1 MKPTSPQVILCGSFA
16 SLALL
21 AVAQEPDAASKGEA
35 APTKMDEIVVTGKR
49 SDLLGIAPSAS
60 EGTASGAELR
70 ARPLMRRG
78 EALETVPGMVVTQH
92 AGGGKANQYF
102 LRGFNL
108 DHGTDFALSL
118 DGMPLNMRTHAHG
131 QGYADLNL
139 LLPEL
144 LERVDYF
151 KGTYTARNGDLSSAG
166 SADFHLYNVLP
177 NNFVTAE
184 FGEYGYYRAAAGNTF
199 NTGTGPDSGKLT
211 LAGEYNQYDGPWV
224 LPERFQRWNGFSRY
238 FKGDSDDHIALTLMG
253 YHGKWQSSD
262 QIPLRAVESG
272 LVDRFGNLN
281 PTNGGTSS
289 RYSLQLDLQ
298 RREADT
304 TTKLNLYAVRYAL
317 DLFSDFTYAADPDN
331 GDQFE
336 QTEKRYIVGGSALR
350 KWEGLHW
357 FGKDSDFTLGVQA
370 RTDLIDGIGLY
381 NTQNRVRWNT
391 VREDDVHQSSVG
403 VFAENTV
410 HWFPWLK
417 TITGVRADGF
427 LFDVTANR
435 PGNSGGEMAGIVSPK
450 FTAVFGPWDNTEYY
464 VNFGTGFHSNDARGV
479 NTTID
484 PSSGDPVS
492 RVPALVRTVGGE
504 LGLRTQV
511 LPKVTASLSLW
522 YLQSRSELVYVGDAG
537 TNEAG
542 PGSRRYGVE
551 ATAYWNPADWLLVD
565 AELSL
570 ARARFTD
577 SPGQSLIP
585 CSVPWMFSGGFVL
598 GAQGQKPG
606 WFAGTRA
613 RVFGSRPLIEDGSVK
628 GRQTFTLN
636 ANVGYRTPRW
646 EGVLECLNVLDRKDR
661 DIEYFYESRMRNET
675 DPVND
680 IHFHPAE
687 PRMFRARVTYKF

>member
-1 MKPTSPQVILCGSFA
+1 MKTTSPQIILCGSFA

-35 APTKMDEIVVTGKR
+35 AATKLDEIVVTGKR

-60 EGTASGAELR
+60 EGTASGEELR
-70 ARPLMRRG
+70 ARPLLRRG
-78 EALETVPGMVVTQH
+78 EVLETVPGMVVTQH

-144 LERVDYF
+144 LERVDYY

-199 NTGTGPDSGKLT
+199 QTGSGPDSGKLT
-211 LAGEYNQYDGPWV
+211 IAGEYNQYDGPWG
-224 LPERFQRWNGFSRY
+224 LPENFQRWNGFSRY
-238 FKGDSDDHIALTLMG
+238 FKGDSDDNVVLTLMG

-281 PTNGGTSS
+281 PTNGGNSS
-289 RYSLQLDLQ
+289 RYSFQFDLQ

-304 TTKLNLYAVRYAL
+304 TTKLNLYAVRYTL
-317 DLFSDFTYAADPDN
+317 DLFSDFTYASDTVH

-336 QTEKRYIVGGSALR
+336 QAEKRYVLGGSLSR

-357 FGKDSDFTLGVQA
+357 FGRDSDLTLGLQS

-381 NTQNRVRWNT
+381 NTQSRSRWNT
-391 VREDDVHQSSVG
+391 VREDDVRESSVG
-403 VFAENTV
+403 IFAEDTV

-417 TITGVRADGF
+417 TITGLRADGF
-427 LFDVTANR
+427 LFDVNANT
-435 PGNSGGEMAGIVSPK
+435 PGNSGGEMAGIISPK
-450 FTAVFGPWDNTEYY
+450 FTAVFGPWDKTDYY

-479 NTTID
+479 NTTVG

-492 RVPALVRTVGGE
+492 KVPALVRTVGGE

-511 LPKVTASLSLW
+511 IPKVTAGLSLW

-551 ATAYWNPADWLLVD
+551 ATAYWTPLDWLGLD
-565 AELSL
+565 GEIALSHS
-570 ARARFTD
+570 RFKD
-577 SPGQSLIP
+577 SPGQSYIP
-585 CSVPWMFSGGFVL
+585 DSVPWMFSGGFVL

-613 RVFGSRPLIEDGSVK
+613 RVFSKRPLIEDGSVK
-628 GRQTFTLN
+628 GSETMTVN
-636 ANVGYRTPRW
+636 ANVGYRTTRW

-661 DIEYFYESRMRNET
+661 DIEYYYSSQMRNET
-675 DPVND
+675 AAVDD

>member
-1 MKPTSPQVILCGSFA
+1 MKTSSPQVILCSSFA

-21 AVAQEPDAASKGEA
+21 AVAQEPDAASKGDS
-35 APTKMDEIVVTGKR
+35 APAKMDEIVVTGKR

-60 EGTASGAELR
+60 EGTASGEELR

-108 DHGTDFALSL
+108 DHGTDFALTL

-199 NTGTGPDSGKLT
+199 NTSTGPDSGKLT
-211 LAGEYNQYDGPWV
+211 LAGEYNHYDGPWQ
-224 LPERFQRWNGFSRY
+224 LPENFNRWNGFSRY

-253 YHGKWQSSD
+253 YHGKWRSSD

-272 LVDRFGNLN
+272 EVDRFGNLN

-289 RYSLQLDLQ
+289 RYSLQLNLQ
-298 RREADT
+298 NRDADG
-304 TTKLNLYAVRYAL
+304 TTKLNLYAVRYSL
-317 DLFSDFTYAADPDN
+317 DLFSDFTYSINRPE

-336 QTEKRYIVGGSALR
+336 QAETRYILGGNLSR

-357 FGKDSDFTLGVQA
+357 FGRDSDFTLGLQA

-381 NTQNRVRWNT
+381 NTQDRVRWKT
-391 VREDDVHQSSVG
+391 VREDDVHQSSIG

-427 LFDVTANR
+427 LFDGNADR
-435 PGNSGGEMAGIVSPK
+435 PGNSGGEMAGIISPK
-450 FTAVFGPWDNTEYY
+450 FTAVFGPWDKTEYY

-484 PSSGDPVS
+484 PSSGAAVS

-504 LGLRTQV
+504 LGLRTQ
-511 LPKVTASLSLW
+511 LIPKATAVLSLW
-522 YLQSRSELVYVGDAG
+522 YLQSESELVYVGDAG
-537 TNEAG
+537 TNDPG
-542 PGSRRYGVE
+542 PASRRFGVE
-551 ATAYWNPADWLLVD
+551 AATYWNPVDWLGVD
-565 AELSL
+565 AEIAVSHGRLE
-570 ARARFTD
+570 D
-577 SPGQSLIP
+577 SPDGKFIP
-585 CSVPWMFSGGFVL
+585 NSIPWMFSGGFVL
-598 GAQGQKPG
+598 GAQGQQTG
-606 WFAGTRA
+606 WFTGTRA
-613 RVFGSRPLIEDGSVK
+613 RLFGKRTLNEDGSAR
-628 GRQTFTLN
+628 GRQTVMVN

-646 EGVLECLNVLDRKDR
+646 EGVLECLNILNRRDR
-661 DIEYFYESRMRNET
+661 DIEYFYESRMQSEN
-675 DPVND
+675 DPVEG
-680 IHFHPAE
+680 IHFHPVE